1 MTVEALLL
9 AATTLI
15 ALVAVVAAVVAVR
28 AIRRLER
35 QVSQSVVE
43 VRAPAGGTSR
53 LRGSLETTSTGDFEG
68 SFAATGGTSRPRS
81 GWGTTTEIGTSTAD
95 VSSELAPRVVQ
106 GRVVVPPSQAQVV
119 RTALGRPG
127 ARLNIFVHGLARAL
141 RSENRD
147 RIVALMRREFRHR
160 RRERLRA
167 GRRAVRMSR
176 PTSAPSTDR
185 LHAEFAEPKP
195 LSLTDRMVSS

>member
-15 ALVAVVAAVVAVR
+15 ALVAAVVAVVAVR
-28 AIRRLER
+28 TVRRLEQ

-43 VRAPAGGTSR
+43 VPTPVVEVAASAVGAPPACGG
-53 LRGSLETTSTGDFEG
+53 LETTATVGGFEADFVGAST
-68 SFAATGGTSRPRS
+68 T
-81 GWGTTTEIGTSTAD
+81 D

-127 ARLNIFVHGLARAL
+127 VRLTVFVHGVARAL
-141 RSENRD
+141 RPENRD
-147 RIVALMRREFRHR
+147 RIVALMRREYRHR
-160 RRERLRA
+160 RSQRLSA
-167 GRRAVRMSR
+167 GRQAVRMAR
-176 PTSAPSTDR
+176 PASAPSTDR
-185 LHAEFAEPKP
+185 LHERLLEPKP
-195 LSLTDRMVSS
+195 LSLTDRMTSS